1 MKKLTLVIAFSL
13 IANIHAAIEILDRVA
28 VIVDDGVI
36 MESQIKSSLLDM
48 ESRYEQQ
55 NIPKPDIGVLR
66 EQVIESLIIEELQL
80 QLAQRA
86 GIRISDTELNN
97 SIIRIANN
105 NEMILDE
112 FIAYIE
118 ENGESYE
125 DLRENV
131 RKQMIIQRIQRGRVG
146 SEIDITE
153 KEFNAFLATDE
164 SLDELEPELLVMQ
177 ILVKDIQQANNILL
191 RLEGEE
197 NFSDIAKSESLS
209 SNAASG
215 GIMEWRKLNA
225 MPELFANALDNRKV
239 GYITQPIETGAGYH
253 ILKLEEKRG
262 PLVQYENQWLSR
274 HILLSPSTI
283 RDEQSTKEELDS
295 IRTRIINGES
305 FSKLAE
311 EYSED
316 PGSAKQ
322 GGELGWLGKGVLA
335 EEFEKVMIESSIG
348 DVSKI
353 FQTQFGFHFLEV
365 LEQRNYDMTRD
376 LIEDRAYQVLYGRK
390 YEEELENTLRSIR
403 AEAFVEIKDLD

>member
-105 NEMILDE
+105 NEMVLDE

-177 ILVKDIQQANNILL
+177 ILVKNIEQANNILL
-191 RLEGEE
+191 RLEGGED
-197 NFSDIAKSESLS
+197 FSDIAKSESLS
-209 SNAASG
+209 GNAANG
-215 GIMEWRKLNA
+215 GMMEWRKLNT
-225 MPELFANALDNRKV
+225 MPELFANALDNKKV

-283 RDEQSTKEELDS
+283 RDEESTKEELDS
-295 IRTRIINGES
+295 IRARIINGES
-305 FSKLAE
+305 FSELAE

-335 EEFEKVMIESSIG
+335 AEFEKVMIESSIG

-365 LEQRNYDMTRD
+365 LEERSYDMTRD

>member
-1 MKKLTLVIAFSL
+1 MKKIILMIAFSL
-13 IANIHAAIEILDRVA
+13 SANIYSAVEILDRVA
-28 VIVDDGVI
+28 VIVDDGLI

-48 ESRYEQQ
+48 QSRYEQQ
-55 NIPKPDIGVLR
+55 DILKPEMGVLR

-86 GIRISDTELNN
+86 GVRISDTELNN

-105 NEMILDE
+105 NQMVLEE

-125 DLRENV
+125 ELRENV